1 MAGSGTTGD
10 SMTPP
15 LAAVSGRPWPGRA
28 QSAQARAGVGHV
40 VRRQAHVMQ
49 GYGAGAMAGLNQ
61 LKGCKAA
68 SS

>member
-15 LAAVSGRPWPGRA
+15 LAAVSGRPWPGSKAR
-28 QSAQARAGVGHV
+28 QARAGVHDV
-40 VRRQAHVMQ
+40 VGRQAHVMQ

-61 LKGCKAA
+61 LRGCKAA